1 MLNCAAQEWWGI
13 NEDIKEKA
21 MMLHQRGGCRVFI
34 PDIYKGK
41 TTVEVA
47 EAKHVRIR
55 PYLLDKVLCCA
66 VLLRADLQARNL
78 LPVLPSHHY
87 LAHAEADHG
96 TALRHISCVSNTKV
110 HGLHAAT

>member
-1 MLNCAAQEWWGI
+1 MQIVLPKEWWGI

-47 EAKHVRIR
+47 EAKHVSPC
-55 PYLLDKVLCCA
+55 PYLLDELLCCA
-66 VLLRADLQARNL
+66 HAALQVPNL
-78 LPVLPSHHY
+78 LPALCNHHY
-87 LAHAEADHG
+87 LA
-96 TALRHISCVSNTKV
+96 R
-110 HGLHAAT
+110 AAMS